1 MKGPE
6 FNICDHYN
14 THFNNLAEYEGSL
27 ILYNSYLLQKLLQDE
42 GQHRLQEG
50 HRGRASHVSGQTLEN
65 QFELVHGDLE
75 GAERSQNSGR
85 DLALEGRVVEGDRR
99 QREEERG
106 DAGSAFVAC
115 KFYLKEH

>member
-1 MKGPE
+1 MKGPLITISS
-6 FNICDHYN
+6 FIINHN

-65 QFELVHGDLE
+65 QLELVHGDLE
-75 GAERSQNSGR
+75 GAEGGQNSGR
-85 DLALEGRVVEGDRR
+85 DLALEGRVVEGDGR
-99 QREEERG
+99 QGEEEGG
-106 DAGSAFVAC
+106 DARSAFVA
-115 KFYLKEH
+115 